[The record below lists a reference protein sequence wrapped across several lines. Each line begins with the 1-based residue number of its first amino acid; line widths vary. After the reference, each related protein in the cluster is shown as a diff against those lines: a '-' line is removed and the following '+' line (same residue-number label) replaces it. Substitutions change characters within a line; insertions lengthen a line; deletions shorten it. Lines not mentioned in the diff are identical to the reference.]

1 VFDQVETRRMSGVIF
16 DLDGTLVDSAPDI
29 HAAANAALSDEGVP
43 GLTLAEA
50 RDCVGHGAAVFVSRA
65 MALRGLGEDPA
76 RHRRILDG
84 FLGRYEAAVHLTQ
97 PYPGV
102 PEALEA
108 LRAAGHAL
116 AICTN
121 KPTAPARAVLSHLGL
136 LGHFGPLV
144 GGDSLPVRK
153 PDPAPLAAAVAALGG
168 GPALFVGDSE
178 VDAETAQAA
187 RLPFAL
193 FTEGYRKT
201 PVEALAHDARFAA
214 FAELPPL
221 VARLVPAPG

>member
-1 VFDQVETRRMSGVIF
+1 MSGVIF

-97 PYPGV
+97 P
-102 PEALEA
+102 
-108 LRAAGHAL
+108 
-116 AICTN
+116 
-121 KPTAPARAVLSHLGL
+121 
-136 LGHFGPLV
+136 
-144 GGDSLPVRK
+144 
-153 PDPAPLAAAVAALGG
+153 
-168 GPALFVGDSE
+168 
-178 VDAETAQAA
+178 
-187 RLPFAL
+187 FAL